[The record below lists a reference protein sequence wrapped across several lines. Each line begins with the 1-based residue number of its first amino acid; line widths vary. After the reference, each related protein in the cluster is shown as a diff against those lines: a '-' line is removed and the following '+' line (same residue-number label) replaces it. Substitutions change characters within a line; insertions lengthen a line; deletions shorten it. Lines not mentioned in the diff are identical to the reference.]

1 MIAGIPLLYLT
12 LENFYAFAVS
22 NLFFG
27 LSFSFVLPYIE
38 SHALLL
44 LKKEK
49 FGRSRLFGSL
59 GFILVAL
66 VLARI
71 FDVWMGLHFIAVSV
85 VMSAIFGFLIA
96 KGEDEDQQEETPH
109 QSFDLGKHLLLWVSI
124 FLMQVGFGA
133 FYGFFTIYENE
144 HGIDLATVSYLWSFG
159 VVCEIVL
166 FYFQEYIIRYDL
178 RKLIAFSIL
187 VTAMRWMILYLLP
200 SSLFWVYLS
209 QSLHA
214 FSFALYHTATMSYLY
229 RCYSDKKLAAQ
240 FYYGFG
246 FGLGGFVGSLVAGR
260 LYGEYIFLISAL
272 FTVVALISFVL
283 DRPFKR
289 AI

>member
-1 MIAGIPLLYLT
+1 MMVAGIPFLYLT

-27 LSFSFVLPYIE
+27 VSFSFVLPYVE

-71 FDVWMGLHFIAVSV
+71 FDVWTGLHFIAVSV
-85 VMSAIFGFLIA
+85 VMSAIFGYLIS
-96 KGEDEDQQEETPH
+96 KGEDEDQQEETQP
-109 QSFDLGKHLLLWVSI
+109 QSFDLSKHLFLWVSI

-144 HGIDLATVSYLWSFG
+144 HGISLETISYLWSFG
-159 VVCEIVL
+159 VLCEIIL
-166 FYFQEYIIRYDL
+166 FYFQEHIIRYDL
-178 RKLIAFSIL
+178 RKLIALSIF
-187 VTAMRWMILYLLP
+187 VTAVRWMILYLMP
-200 SSLFWVYLS
+200 DSLFWVYLS

-229 RCYSDKKLAAQ
+229 QCYRDKKLAAQ

-260 LYGEYIFLISAL
+260 LYGEQIFLTSAL
-272 FTVVALISFVL
+272 ITTGALISFML
-283 DRPFKR
+283 DRKR
-289 AI
+289 VV